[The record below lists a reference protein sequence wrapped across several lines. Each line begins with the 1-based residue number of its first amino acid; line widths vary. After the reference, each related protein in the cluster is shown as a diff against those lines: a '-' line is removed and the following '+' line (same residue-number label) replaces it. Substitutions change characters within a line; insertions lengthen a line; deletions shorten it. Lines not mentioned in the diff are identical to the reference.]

1 MLIGILALQGDFEAH
16 GRIVADLGSEWTEV
30 TGPGRLDD
38 VCGLIIPGG
47 ESTAML
53 RLLHPGLRE
62 EIGEFHAR
70 GGTIY
75 GTCAG
80 VILLARE
87 VRNPSQDSLGIL
99 DVVVERNGYG
109 RQNES
114 HVAFRDDPGVEGK
127 GALREMV
134 FIRAPLIKEIGPG
147 VEVLASVN
155 GSPVHVEQGGVLATT
170 FHPEISGDPSIHRR
184 FLEKAESSNV

>member
-1 MLIGILALQGDFEAH
+1 MKVGILALQGDFEAH
-16 GRIVADLGSEWTEV
+16 GRIVESLGAEWTEV
-30 TGPGRLDD
+30 TAACRFEEIS
-38 VCGLIIPGG
+38 GLIIPGG

-53 RLLHPGLRE
+53 KLMTADLQQAIRD
-62 EIGEFHAR
+62 FHA
-70 GGTIY
+70 GGGAIY

-87 VRNPSQDSLGIL
+87 VRNPDQKSLGLL

-127 GALREMV
+127 FALPEMV
-134 FIRAPLIKEIGPG
+134 FIRAPLIRETGAG
-147 VEVLASVN
+147 VRVLASVN
-155 GSPVHVEQGGVLATT
+155 GSPVYVEQGNLMATT
-170 FHPEISGDPSIHRR
+170 FHPEISGEETVHRR
-184 FLEKAESSNV
+184 FLEKAESLDV